1 MMLRRQVHR
10 ARRWFLGAAG
20 AFLLAAGVAAGIV
33 RWGLVDVIGWLRP
46 EDFPSAKSWVLFGGV
61 VGLVYGATT
70 GLILGQ
76 LPRKEPA

>member
-1 MMLRRQVHR
+1 
-10 ARRWFLGAAG
+10 
-20 AFLLAAGVAAGIV
+20 V